1 MKSVLFLIS
10 FSEVSSPSSKEVNY
24 RDVSENKMPV
34 VLPSRKDGRVDTRKK
49 GGNHVLRPLLKRV
62 TTL

>member
-10 FSEVSSPSSKEVNY
+10 FSEASSPNSKEVNY

-34 VLPSRKDGRVDTRKK
+34 VLPSGKGGRVDIRKK
-49 GGNHVLRPLLKRV
+49 DGNHVLRPLLKRV

>member
-34 VLPSRKDGRVDTRKK
+34 VLPSRKDGRVDIRKS
-49 GGNHVLRPLLKRV
+49 GNHVLRPLLKRV

>member
-10 FSEVSSPSSKEVNY
+10 FSEAPSPSSKEVNY

-34 VLPSRKDGRVDTRKK
+34 VLPSRKDGRIDNKE
-49 GGNHVLRPLLKRV
+49 KRWKSCSE
-62 TTL
+62 TTLE